1 MALVRLVGLA
11 SKEGQVRLVKQVGL
25 VGRIRAMNL
34 RRSLSSP
41 RALPGLPAL
50 PALSALPALILALA
64 FATAC
69 SNKPPDDPKNY
80 VADIAAARAATNAR
94 FKAGTD
100 PVPANRHA
108 ELLPLAYF
116 PIDPDY
122 QAPAVLKPATDK
134 VVIQMPTSTGGQAQM
149 RRVGTLEFTLKG
161 QTFSLTAFN
170 EVGSDPNHLF
180 VPFTDLTT
188 GAETYAGGR
197 FLDLDR
203 NGTGIYVID
212 FNRAYFPYCYYSPT
226 YECPYPPAENRLRIP
241 VRAGERLK
249 KEEGKS

>member
-1 MALVRLVGLA
+1 M
-11 SKEGQVRLVKQVGL
+11 Q
-25 VGRIRAMNL
+25 
-34 RRSLSSP
+34 RSLP
-41 RALPGLPAL
+41 APPGLPAL
-50 PALSALPALILALA
+50 PALWALLLVFAL
-64 FATAC
+64 ATAC
-69 SNKPPDDPKNY
+69 SSKSPDDPKNY
-80 VADIAAARAATNAR
+80 VADIAAARAATDAA
-94 FKAGTD
+94 FQAGTD
-100 PVPANRHA
+100 PVPASRHA
-108 ELLPLAYF
+108 ELLPLTYF

-122 QAPAVLKPATDK
+122 QAPAVLKPATQK
-134 VVIQMPTSTGGQAQM
+134 VVIQMATSTGGQAQM

-161 QTFSLTAFN
+161 ETLTLTAFN
-170 EVGSDPNHLF
+170 EVGSNPNHLF

-188 GAETYAGGR
+188 GTETYAAGR

-249 KEEGKS
+249 KQEGKS